1 MERKLKINI
10 NAMKNRILILTL
22 ALFPLLSFGQSR
34 KILLSNG
41 FLHVGNGQVIESAL
55 VGIEN
60 GEISLVKN
68 ALTSTIRKGDWDTII
83 ELKGQ
88 HIYPGFIATNST
100 LGLTEIDA
108 VRATRDYAD
117 VGEYNPHVRSQIAF
131 NSESRVIETVRTNGI
146 LISQATPRGGSISGT
161 SSIMVLSAW
170 NWEDA
175 TIYKDDGIHVNWP
188 ITSQGG
194 GHWTE
199 PEPKKRNENYIL
211 EKQKLEDFFELAKS
225 YSREKN
231 QNKKDIRLE
240 SMVACFKEGKR
251 VYFHANELQQILDII
266 EFSKKYDLK
275 KPVIVGGYDSHLI
288 GQRLKDSKIPIM
300 LLRVHSLPERE
311 DDPLDLPYKLP
322 FLLQAQGISFCI
334 QNEGDMEAMNARN
347 LPFQA
352 GTAMAYGLTE
362 EEAVKA
368 ITLSSCEILGIDKK
382 YGSIEVGKSATLF
395 VSKGSALD
403 MRTNQ
408 VTTIL
413 IQGNF
418 VPIDNFQTN
427 LYLKYKRKYEPK

>member
-1 MERKLKINI
+1 
-10 NAMKNRILILTL
+10 MKNKILIFTI
-22 ALFPLLSFGQSR
+22 AFFPLLSFGQAR

-41 FLHVGNGQVIESAL
+41 FLHIGNGEIIESAL

-68 ALTSTIRKGDWDTII
+68 ALTSTVKKEDWDTII
-83 ELKGQ
+83 ELNGQ
-88 HIYPGFIATNST
+88 HIYPGFVAANSI

-117 VGEYNPHVRSQIAF
+117 VGEYNPHIRSQIAF

-161 SSIMVLSAW
+161 SSIMDLSAW

-175 TIYKDDGIHVNWP
+175 TIFKDDGIHVNWP

-211 EKQKLEDFFELAKS
+211 EKRKLEDFFELAKS
-225 YSREKN
+225 YSRDKN
-231 QNKKDIRLE
+231 QSKKDIRLE
-240 SMVACFKEGKR
+240 AMISCFKKEKR
-251 VYFHANELQQILDII
+251 VYFHANELQQIIDVI

-275 KPVIVGGYDSHLI
+275 KAVIVGGYDAHLV
-288 GQRLKDSKIPIM
+288 GQRLKDSKIPVM
-300 LLRVHSLPERE
+300 LMRVHSLPDKE
-311 DDPLDLPYKLP
+311 DDALDLPYKLP
-322 FLLQAQGISFCI
+322 ALLKAQGIQFCI

-352 GTAMAYGLTE
+352 GTAMAYGLSE

-368 ITLSSCEILGIDKK
+368 ISLSTCEILGIDKK
-382 YGSIEVGKSATLF
+382 YGSVEIGKSATLF
-395 VSKGSALD
+395 ISKGSALD

-413 IQGNF
+413 IQGDF
-418 VPIDNFQTN
+418 VPIANFQTD

>member
-1 MERKLKINI
+1 
-10 NAMKNRILILTL
+10 MKNRILILTL